1 MAVHPAD
8 DKYNV
13 IYSWH
18 ICKIQLHSWRATTVL
33 PSFPTPRTDK
43 QNDDFFHLLCLL
55 LVDDPEELGRLVCWG
70 PD

>member
-1 MAVHPAD
+1 MTTTMSYTPGTFAAYDFIPGELP
-8 DKYNV
+8 
-13 IYSWH
+13 
-18 ICKIQLHSWRATTVL
+18 QHSL
-33 PSFPTPRTDK
+33 LSHPRTDK

>member
-1 MAVHPAD
+1 MAVHPGD

-18 ICKIQLHSWRATTVL
+18 ICSIRLHSWRATTVL
-33 PSFPTPRTDK
+33 PPLPPQGLTNR
-43 QNDDFFHLLCLL
+43 NDDFFHLLCLL
-55 LVDDPEELGRLVCWG
+55 LVDDPEELGRLACWG